1 MLLSPVLEQQVDNK
15 KEDQDFQVEFT
26 SFKKFLGL
34 MKTISDSWL
43 LR

>member
-15 KEDQDFQVEFT
+15 KEDQDFQVEHT
-26 SFKKFLGL
+26 SIKKFIGF